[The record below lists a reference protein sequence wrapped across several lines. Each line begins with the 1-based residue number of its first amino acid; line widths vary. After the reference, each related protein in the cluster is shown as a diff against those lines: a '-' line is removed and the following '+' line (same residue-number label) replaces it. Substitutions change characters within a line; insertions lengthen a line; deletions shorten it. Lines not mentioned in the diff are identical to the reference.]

1 MVFDVRLSMEH
12 FYEIPL
18 PFLNHL
24 NTQLPSVMVR
34 NESQQW
40 PLQAK
45 GHTLA
50 LIYSSSFCKETRQSL
65 TSVKHS
71 PCFVT
76 STSIST
82 TLGATSP
89 LNICC
94 LGRRVDCSKT
104 LGESWSRHRISTSS
118 SVSNMSS

>member
-1 MVFDVRLSMEH
+1 MVFDVHLIMEH
-12 FYEIPL
+12 FYEILL

-24 NTQLPSVMVR
+24 NTQQPSITVG
-34 NESQQW
+34 NQSQWW

-45 GHTLA
+45 GHALA
-50 LIYSSSFCKETRQSL
+50 LIYRYSSSFSKETRQSL

-71 PCFVT
+71 LCFVM

-82 TLGATSP
+82 TLGATSR

-94 LGRRVDCSKT
+94 LGRKVDHSKT
-104 LGESWSRHRISTSS
+104 LGES
-118 SVSNMSS
+118 